1 MLKNL
6 NRDIGNYCED
16 LAKEYLK
23 DNNYHILDCNFRNF
37 LGEIDIICTQNNLLI
52 IVEVKGRYNY
62 SYGLP
67 KESVSLSKQN
77 SIAKVTKSYIAYKR
91 LYNLN
96 VRFDVIEVYLN
107 SKNNIFKIKHIK
119 DAFRLY

>member
-1 MLKNL
+1 MKKL
-6 NRDIGNYCED
+6 NKDVGNYCED

-23 DNNYHILDCNFRNF
+23 NNNYQILDCNFRNF

-52 IVEVKGRYNY
+52 IVEVKGRCTY

-67 KESVSLSKQN
+67 KESVSFSKQN
-77 SIAKVTKSYIAYKR
+77 SIAKVTKAYIAYKK
-91 LYNLN
+91 LFNYN
-96 VRFDVIEVYLN
+96 VRFDVIEIYLN
-107 SKNNIFKIKHIK
+107 SKNSNFKIEHIK